1 MKHHNLND
9 GDRSPA
15 WDLACELA
23 ADTRK
28 QHHEDD
34 IAQDAR
40 ELQAIKNA
48 ARAIGLASAAA
59 ATPAQRTKRA
69 RAGGKASAK
78 ALTPKQ
84 RRERA
89 SKAGVARWA
98 KSKGEM
104 KHHDGT

>member
-1 MKHHNLND
+1 MTGKVCPECD
-9 GDRSPA
+9 
-15 WDLACELA
+15 
-23 ADTRK
+23 
-28 QHHEDD
+28 HEDD

-40 ELQAIKNA
+40 ELQDA

-98 KSKGEM
+98 KSKG
-104 KHHDGT
+104 DGVFDK

>member
-1 MKHHNLND
+1 MTGKVCPECDQLD
-9 GDRSPA
+9 
-15 WDLACELA
+15 C
-23 ADTRK
+23 
-28 QHHEDD
+28 HEDD

-40 ELQAIKNA
+40 ELQAIKDA

-98 KSKGEM
+98 KSKG
-104 KHHDGT
+104 DGVFDK